1 MSLTSLRN
9 QTDADI
15 DMQYAHGTLYFTG
28 ITSKI
33 SEAAKMA
40 EDRKQVRR
48 AGVVSQRSIS

>member
-40 EDRKQVRR
+40 EDRKQVRS
-48 AGVVSQRSIS
+48 AGAVSQRSIS